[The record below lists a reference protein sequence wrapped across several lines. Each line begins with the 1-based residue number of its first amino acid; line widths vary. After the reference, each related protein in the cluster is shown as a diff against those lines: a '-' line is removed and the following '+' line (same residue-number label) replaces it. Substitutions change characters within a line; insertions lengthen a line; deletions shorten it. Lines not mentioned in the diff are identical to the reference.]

1 MKRNTPIAAWPC
13 NNPDELYKAI
23 SFGDADALAKEL
35 AVSTAQVTAWRTGQ
49 DPVPKAVFLWLTL
62 RNSKKLGPQ
71 FGPFRGF
78 ELCDR
83 GDALVCPDTG
93 IRMNHAEVYR
103 LPDYRRAQRLV
114 EQQAELIERL
124 MKERNFYRKN
134 CHQQARF
141 GMLLNQVFQP
151 DID

>member
-1 MKRNTPIAAWPC
+1 
-13 NNPDELYKAI
+13 
-23 SFGDADALAKEL
+23 
-35 AVSTAQVTAWRTGQ
+35 
-49 DPVPKAVFLWLTL
+49 
-62 RNSKKLGPQ
+62 
-71 FGPFRGF
+71 
-78 ELCDR
+78 
-83 GDALVCPDTG
+83 
-93 IRMNHAEVYR
+93 MNHAEVYR